1 MKKLDE
7 KTKIE
12 CTNCDQIAFCSKPCE
27 SKASEQYHV
36 FMCSNNKLSNED
48 TKASTFLQSSRES
61 NAVYPQMIAQ
71 LLSSMVAEEQE
82 KTRLGKAKA
91 EPYSAWDHIE
101 KFKTKSLQQSE
112 TLTNEATKIK
122 DLLETKVPGIG
133 DFLKDEIYLQLKG
146 KLEENAYQVA
156 TTEQDIFIEVN
167 YLYMIFFFF
176 LSNEVFLFCFVGIR
190 RACSRIKN
198 R

>member
-7 KTKIE
+7 ETKIQ

-27 SKASEQYHV
+27 TKASEQYHV
-36 FMCSNNKLSNED
+36 FMCSNNKLPKED
-48 TKASTFLQSSRES
+48 ARTSTFLQSSRDS
-61 NAVYPQMIAQ
+61 NVIYPQMIAQ

-82 KTRLGKAKA
+82 KTRLGKANA
-91 EPYSAWDHIE
+91 APYSAWDHIE
-101 KFKTKSLQQSE
+101 KFKTKSLQPSE
-112 TLTNEATKIK
+112 ALTNEADKIK

-156 TTEQDIFIEVN
+156 TTDQDIFIEV
-167 YLYMIFFFF
+167 LI
-176 LSNEVFLFCFVGIR
+176 
-190 RACSRIKN
+190 
-198 R
+198 